1 MTNPRSFPRRTPL
14 LLATVVVALAV
25 SSAPAYA
32 GGDDCAGSGPPEAD
46 DSRLVLGGDDCPPA
60 APAPVRPA
68 PAPPQPAPAPAPARP
83 APVPA
88 QPAPVVQQQRT
99 FAQSAQTVPRGGVQA
114 GAGGTALRRT
124 TRPSPLLAI
133 AAVLFGLLSLAGGVR
148 AVHIIA
154 RR

>member
-1 MTNPRSFPRRTPL
+1 MTNSRSFSRRTPL

-32 GGDDCAGSGPPEAD
+32 GGDDCAGSGAPEAD

-60 APAPVRPA
+60 APAPA
-68 PAPPQPAPAPAPARP
+68 KPAPAPAPAKP

-88 QPAPVVQQQRT
+88 RPTPPVAQQQRT
-99 FAQSAQTVPRGGVQA
+99 FAPSAQTVPRGGVQA

-124 TRPSPLLAI
+124 TRQSPVLAI
-133 AAVLFGLLSLAGGVR
+133 GVLLLGLLSLTGGMR
-148 AVHIIA
+148 AVRVNA